1 MKEATTTQRVAQL
14 EAAVDALS
22 QHVQDLQA
30 MLIAQVTAQSTAP
43 KARDY
48 GPDSERAMDDRMALR
63 ILVGRYR
70 TWTVR
75 KIADECGLS
84 RGQVYSLRGGY
95 TFKQA
100 HKVARAIEQRRA
112 ERRVN

>member
-1 MKEATTTQRVAQL
+1 MKEATNTTRIAQL

-22 QHVQDLQA
+22 QHVQDLQV
-30 MLIAQVTAQSTAP
+30 MLIAQATTQSTAP

-48 GPDSERAMDDRMALR
+48 GPDSQRAMDDRMALR
-63 ILVGRYR
+63 ILIGRYR

-75 KIADECGLS
+75 KIADTCGLS

-95 TFKQA
+95 TFKAA
-100 HKVARAIEQRRA
+100 HKTAREITARRA
-112 ERRVN
+112 ARRG

>member
-1 MKEATTTQRVAQL
+1 MKEATNTTRIAQL

-22 QHVQDLQA
+22 AHVQELQA
-30 MLIAQVTAQSTAP
+30 QLAGTSARSTA
-43 KARDY
+43 KTRDY
-48 GPDSERAMDDRMALR
+48 GPESERAMDDRMALR

-75 KIADECGLS
+75 KIADTCGLS

-95 TFKQA
+95 TFKTA
-100 HKVARAIEQRRA
+100 HKLAREIEARRA
-112 ERRVN
+112 ARRG